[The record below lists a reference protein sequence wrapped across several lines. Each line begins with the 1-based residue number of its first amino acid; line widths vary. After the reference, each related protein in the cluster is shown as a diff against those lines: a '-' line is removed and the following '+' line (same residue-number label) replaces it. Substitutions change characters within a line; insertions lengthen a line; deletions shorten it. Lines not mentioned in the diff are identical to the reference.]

1 MLEFEWIW
9 LFLLLPLPLFLRL
22 FTKPVKQ
29 HREQALHVPFL
40 RDFQDAPISSKA
52 NSFSWLILALSIV
65 GWIAL
70 VTAVA
75 RPIMVGENI
84 SLYVKGRNIMM
95 AIDLSGSMRE
105 ADYRVGN
112 QWVDR
117 LTATKF
123 VASEFIQRRKGDR
136 LGLILFGDQAYL
148 QTPLTFDRQTILKML
163 DESALGLAGQKTA
176 IGDAIGLAVKRL
188 RKENEQDRV
197 LILLTDG
204 SNTAGNVD
212 PLKAA
217 DLASQEKVKIYT
229 IGVGSPR
236 SSDIDEPTLK
246 AIAEKT
252 NGRYFRARDVEGL
265 LEIYKVLDEIEPVSK
280 DELSYRPI
288 TELFYYPLAF
298 ALGLSVFLALIE
310 ILSHFIR
317 FSLNLPQNLK
327 KARE

>member
-84 SLYVKGRNIMM
+84 SLPVKGRNIMM

-176 IGDAIGLAVKRL
+176 IGDAIGLAIKRL
-188 RKENEQDRV
+188 RLQDDNEHV

-204 SNTAGNVD
+204 ENTAGTVGVYE
-212 PLKAA
+212 AA
-217 DLASQEKVKIYT
+217 EIAAQQNLKIYT
-229 IGVGSPR
+229 VGIGAASQNRGFFQVGSAL
-236 SSDIDEPTLK
+236 DEVTLK
-246 AIAEKT
+246 KIAKMT
-252 NGRYFRARDVEGL
+252 KGKYFRARDTQEFQRIYEEL
-265 LEIYKVLDEIEPVSK
+265 DRLEPIVRDQEQW
-280 DELSYRPI
+280 RPR
-288 TELFYYPLAF
+288 TDLFYWPLSF
-298 ALGLSVFLALIE
+298 ALFFLSLAI
-310 ILSHFIR
+310 ILRTRSG
-317 FSLNLPQNLK
+317 
-327 KARE
+327 E